1 MLLVVC
7 GELVGKWCP
16 TLGSARVFHA
26 SHPLVLIIV
35 SAREQAK
42 QRLRL

>member
-7 GELVGKWCP
+7 GELVGRWCLA
-16 TLGSARVFHA
+16 LGSARVFHA
-26 SHPLVLIIV
+26 SHPSVLIIV
-35 SAREQAK
+35 SARQQVK